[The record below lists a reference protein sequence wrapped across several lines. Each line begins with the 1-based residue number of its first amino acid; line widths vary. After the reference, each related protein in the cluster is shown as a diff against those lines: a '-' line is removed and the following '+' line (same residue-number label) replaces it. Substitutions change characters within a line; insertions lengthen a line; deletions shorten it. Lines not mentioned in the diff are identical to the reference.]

1 MRYILFTL
9 AIALLIFSCK
19 KENTVWETDWSAP
32 ILNDTLS
39 LRNLVNDSTLT
50 ESGGFYEVD
59 LNRSLFDINI
69 NDLVKF
75 PDTTIAGQYG
85 IAFAFITIPPGYTFV
100 NDEQEVELTIED
112 IQLKEIIVSEG
123 FIDITVSNPV
133 GTRAFFNIGLPG
145 ISKDGV
151 PFSQTYSAEAGTNAN
166 PGVAVNTIDL
176 SGYVLNLTGTDGT
189 KRNTLRSVI
198 TVNSDPLGSEV
209 GMTSSD
215 IVHMDVSLR
224 GVEINYARGYFG
236 NQIIS
241 DTTDVDLDA
250 IKLIQSGAID
260 LPATTIKF
268 EIENG
273 VKVGASALLNFVK
286 NENDNGSIVSLTH
299 PQLGSAFNIDPASGS
314 WASLTPSQKLLI
326 FDDANSNIETFLENV
341 GSKNSIG
348 YRIELNPWGNV
359 SGGTDEIFPNSRLNV
374 NLHVNMPL
382 KIGADALVVRDT
394 FAIDLTQNVDKTH
407 VVSGELLLTT
417 SNAFPFS
424 ADVKLVMLDANMNV
438 IHSVIGS
445 EKIESAQYGA
455 LSPASGLFV
464 ANSNVRFVL
473 SDAMIADVENIKF
486 VIIESQ
492 FNSMNPITSL
502 NELMSIPV
510 GAFLSV
516 KLRTRFTTENQ
527 F

>member
-1 MRYILFTL
+1 MRYILFIL
-9 AIALLIFSCK
+9 AITLLFFSCK

-32 ILNDTLS
+32 VLSDTLS
-39 LRNLVNDSTLT
+39 LSNLVNDSTLT
-50 ESGGFYEVD
+50 ESGGFYDVD

-85 IAFAFITIPPGYTFV
+85 ISFAFITIPPGYTFV
-100 NDEQEVELTIED
+100 NQEEEVELIIED
-112 IQLKEIIVSEG
+112 IQLKEISVSEG
-123 FIDITVSNPV
+123 FIDVTVSNPIA
-133 GTRAFFNIGLPG
+133 TKAFFNISLPG
-145 ISKDGV
+145 VSKDGV
-151 PFSQTYSAEAGTNAN
+151 PFSKTYSAEAGTNAN

-176 SGYVLNLTGTDGT
+176 SGHVLNLTGTDGT
-189 KRNTLRSVI
+189 KRNTLRSII
-198 TVNSDPLGSEV
+198 TVNSDPSGSEV
-209 GMTSSD
+209 SMTSSD

-224 GVEINYARGYFG
+224 GLKINYARGYFG

-241 DTTDVDLDA
+241 DTTNVDLDA

-273 VKVGASALLNFVK
+273 VKVGASALLNFVE
-286 NENDNGSIVSLTH
+286 NENSSGTIVSLTH
-299 PQLGSAFNIDPASGS
+299 PQLGSAFTIDPAIGS
-314 WASLTPSQKLLI
+314 WSSLTPSQKLLV
-326 FDDANSNIETFLENV
+326 FDDGNSNIEAFLENL
-341 GSKNSIG
+341 GSKNSLG

-359 SGGTDEIFPNSRLNV
+359 SGGNDEIFPQSRLKV

-382 KIGADALVVRDT
+382 TIGTDALVVRDT
-394 FAIDLTQNVDKTH
+394 FAIDLSQDTGKTH
-407 VVSGELLLTT
+407 ITSGELLLTT
-417 SNAFPFS
+417 TNAFPFS

-438 IHSVIGS
+438 IHTVSGS
-445 EKIESAQYGA
+445 QRIESAQYGEVEA
-455 LSPASGLFV
+455 ASGLMAAKSDVQFT
-464 ANSNVRFVL
+464 L
-473 SDAMIADVENIKF
+473 SDAVAAVLDKVKSI
-486 VIIESQ
+486 IIESQ
-492 FNSMNPITSL
+492 FNSTNPLNGL
-502 NELMSIPV
+502 NEQMSIPL